1 MKRIT
6 TVVVLMALL
15 ITIAYSA
22 SITGSAKALGGGTDS
37 VPHCQ
42 VQQDDIPASDTISS
56 INVRVECDITGTYI
70 VDVTVTSGAS
80 SGSGQNTGVS
90 LTADTPSTVGVT
102 IAPTVSIGNSTYD
115 AEIFVTR

>member
-37 VPHCQ
+37 VPH
-42 VQQDDIPASDTISS
+42 IPASDTISS